1 MKRFIYRV
9 RGDGLYILDIRETDD
24 RIKTAARFLSQ
35 YEAPKIL
42 VVTSRQYGQYPA
54 RKFAETI
61 GGIAAT
67 GRFIPGKLTNQNL
80 NGYMEPEVVVV
91 TDPIGDSQAIKEAVQ
106 CGIPIV
112 ALCDTNNMTSYID
125 LVIPT
130 NNKGRKALSMIYY
143 LLTREMLTTPRY
155 YHVSHRR
162 GLRDR
167 TLNIRSKRGI
177 SDEDSHLRSRRNVL
191 SEGSPSSR
199 AAAGEV
205 VRRQGD
211 RPVMQRGLSPPM
223 PGIRT
228 PERLQP
234 VAYGAIPRL
243 FSGTFH
249 RHRAQPPGLSDLYL
263 ADPVGDT
270 SRNR

>member
-1 MKRFIYRV
+1 MTENEMEIELNEPLVPVEEYLAAGIHIGTQQKSKDMKRFIYRV

-54 RKFAETI
+54 KKFAETI
-61 GGIAAT
+61 GGTAAT
-67 GRFIPGKLTNQNL
+67 GRFIPGMLTNQNL

-112 ALCDTNNMTSYID
+112 ALCDTNNMTSYVD

-143 LLTREMLTTPRY
+143 LLTREI
-155 YHVSHRR
+155 
-162 GLRDR
+162 LR
-167 TLNIRSKRGI
+167 IRGI
-177 SDEDSHLRSRRNVL
+177 STSLTLEDFETEL
-191 SEGSPSSR
+191 
-199 AAAGEV
+199 
-205 VRRQGD
+205 
-211 RPVMQRGLSPPM
+211 
-223 PGIRT
+223 
-228 PERLQP
+228 
-234 VAYGAIPRL
+234 
-243 FSGTFH
+243 
-249 RHRAQPPGLSDLYL
+249 
-263 ADPVGDT
+263 
-270 SRNR
+270 